1 MKCRSCLLFFFFCLA
16 VCPRL
21 LPAGTEDVR
30 HLDVEDGLSN
40 NFVLAMAQDKRG
52 CVWVATDVGLNCFD
66 GNRFTVYKAHNSGL
80 AGDALNTLLY
90 DSDRDVLWIG
100 GKFGG
105 LCAYDG
111 KTGRF
116 HTYEGTKDMRLWN
129 VAHLAWAADG
139 GIWVVPHHAA
149 PLHFDPRTKRFTTL
163 AEMGITLDFHSNWC
177 VCEDAGLLYV
187 GHSRGGMSIVDLKRK
202 TVCRLKHAPHS
213 SGSLPG
219 NSVYTICKDRQGHL
233 WVGTEWGIGLW
244 NPIEKNFVKFR
255 HQPGNPSSLVAD
267 HVYAICEMNDGKLWI
282 ACDIGGIS
290 ILDLRQVYFKRPE
303 EVAFEHLLPVAAG
316 GRLSSGNIRTF
327 LQDSFGNVWIGNYS
341 SGLDFIGHVRPAF
354 QTLGEK
360 PVYGLCRDGK
370 GRVWAG
376 GDNGLWLLGDDGPM
390 GLFDLSRELLRPYG
404 RVNAI
409 VEECPGMLLLGV
421 SENGVLRFD
430 TRIGRVERLDISPQ
444 DVSVNTF
451 FRDDDGR
458 IWMGTVLG
466 LCSFDGRTVRWEEE
480 LNRQLPEKSVCG
492 ILRDRQGKLWVGTY
506 GWGIRVF
513 DRKGQAV
520 AELNTATGFPDNTVI
535 SLLED
540 SRGGVWV
547 ATRAGLGYIRD
558 TRHPMAY
565 EFYGHGHGL
574 EDVYVR
580 SVQEDAHE
588 GIWIATNNGV
598 SHWDADRKCFDNFDF
613 RDGIPSGNFCDRAA
627 CLDSSGVFCLGSLSG
642 VCRFSPLDLDTISR
656 HVAGIQILECREMD
670 SRTGRGGALL
680 LPGENGVVELPHD
693 RNTFRISFSVPDYSQ
708 NRQVEYAYRMS
719 GAEDEW
725 VHVGDENHIVFRSI
739 PPGHYRF
746 QVKARLRNGLWDEKN
761 VATLQVRVHPPV
773 WRTWYAYVFYGL
785 AAACL
790 FVFGGYAYKR
800 KLAARAA
807 RAAEV
812 KRLHDEQELNDERLR
827 FYTNITHELRTPLT
841 LIVGPLEDLAGD
853 GSLAVAY
860 RKKIG
865 LVYKNA
871 LRLLDQVNRL
881 LDFRKVETQ
890 NRRLSVSK
898 GWLGC
903 LVKEVGLRYKEL
915 NRNPSVEFRIEV
927 PAGDVRIWFDRE
939 VVATILDNLLGNAM
953 KYTPSGHI
961 DLRLRT
967 GEEGGRPYAEIS
979 VSDTGYGISPQAL
992 PHIFDRYY
1000 QAEERHQASGSG
1012 IGLALVKALA
1022 DLHEAALCVESELG
1036 KGTVFTLRLWADQTY
1051 PQALHSGDAVDGT
1064 AVNEDGTDGGPL
1076 LLVVEDNEDI
1086 RDYVASSFPEGFRVV
1101 TAANG
1106 KEGWEKARQL
1116 VPDVVV
1122 SDIMMPE
1129 MDGTELCRKMKEDVR
1144 TCHIPVILLTA
1155 KDSIQDKEEGYESGA
1170 DSYLTKPFS
1179 AKLLYS
1185 RVRNLLEGRKRLAQ
1199 WVADKAKGSERPLS
1213 SGLRLSKLDEDF
1225 LRRFT
1230 DVVTAHICEERLDIP
1245 FMAEQMNMSVSTL
1258 YRKLKGLTGLSGN
1271 ELIRKIKLKRGL
1283 CLMTEQGFNVTE
1295 AAYASG
1301 FNDVGHFRRCFK
1313 EEYGESPSKYVR
1325 H

>member
-1 MKCRSCLLFFFFCLA
+1 MKCKSCLLFFLLLT
-16 VCPRL
+16 VCPRFL
-21 LPAGTEDVR
+21 YARMEGMR
-30 HLDVEDGLSN
+30 HLGVEDGLSN

-52 CVWVATDVGLNCFD
+52 CVWVATDVGLNRFD
-66 GNRFTVYKAHNSGL
+66 GSRFTVYKAHDSGL

-90 DSDRDVLWIG
+90 DSREDVLWVG

-105 LCAYDG
+105 LCAYEG
-111 KTGRF
+111 RTGRF
-116 HTYEGTKDMRLWN
+116 RTYEGTKDMQLWN

-149 PLHFDPRTKRFTTL
+149 PLYFNPRTKRFTTL
-163 AEMGITLDFHSNWC
+163 AEMGITLDYHSNWC
-177 VCEDAGLLYV
+177 VFEDAGLLYV

-202 TVCRLKHAPHS
+202 TVRRLKHEPDS
-213 SGSLPG
+213 VGSLPG
-219 NSVYTICKDRQGHL
+219 NSVYTIYKDKVGHL
-233 WVGTEWGIGLW
+233 WVGTEWGLGLW
-244 NPIEKNFVKFR
+244 RPAEGSFVAFR

-267 HVYAICEMNDGKLWI
+267 HIYAICEMDGGKLWI

-290 ILDLRQVYFKRPE
+290 ILDLSQMYFNRPE
-303 EVAFEHLLPVAAG
+303 EVVFENLLPVAAG
-316 GRLSSGNIRTF
+316 GRLSSGNIRAL

-341 SGLDFIGHVRPAF
+341 SGLDFAGHVRPAF
-354 QTLGEK
+354 QTLGER
-360 PVYGLCRDGK
+360 PVYGLYRDGAGQVWVGSENELWQLQD
-370 GRVWAG
+370 GRMARR
-376 GDNGLWLLGDDGPM
+376 
-390 GLFDLSRELLRPYG
+390 FDLSRHLLRPYG

-409 VEECPGMLLLGV
+409 VEESPGALLLGI
-421 SENGVLRFD
+421 SDNGVLRLD
-430 TRIGRVERLDISPQ
+430 TRTGRTVRLDAAPR
-444 DVSVNTF
+444 DMSVNMF
-451 FRDDDGR
+451 FRDQGGK
-458 IWMGTVLG
+458 IWLGTVLG
-466 LCSFDGRTVRWEEE
+466 LYSYERGMVRQETA
-480 LNRQLPEKSVCG
+480 LNGQLVEKSVCG

-506 GWGIRVF
+506 GWGIKVF

-520 AELNTATGFPDNTVI
+520 AELNTGTGFPDNTVI

-547 ATRAGLGYIRD
+547 ATRAGLGHIRD

-565 EFYGHGHGL
+565 EFYGYGQGL

-580 SVQEDAHE
+580 SVQEDAHG

-598 SHWDADRKCFDNFDF
+598 SHWDAEHKRFDNFDF

-642 VCRFSPLDLDTISR
+642 VCRFSPLDVDTMSR
-656 HVAGIQILECREMD
+656 RLAGIQILECREMD

-693 RNTFRISFSVPDYSQ
+693 RNTFRIDFSVPDYSQ
-708 NRQVEYAYRMS
+708 NRQVEYAYRMG
-719 GAEDEW
+719 GAEDGW
-725 VHVGDENHIVFRSI
+725 VNVGSENHIVFRSI
-739 PPGHYRF
+739 PPGHYMF
-746 QVKARLRNGLWDEKN
+746 QVKAKLRNGLWDEKN

-773 WRTWYAYVFYGL
+773 WHTWYAYVFYGL
-785 AAACL
+785 ASVCL

-841 LIVGPLEDLAGD
+841 LILGPLEDLAGD
-853 GSLAVAY
+853 GSLAEAY

-865 LVYKNA
+865 LVYKSA

-898 GWLGC
+898 GRLGQF
-903 LVKEVGLRYKEL
+903 VKEVGLRYKEL
-915 NRNPSVEFRIEV
+915 NRNPSVEFHVDV
-927 PAGDVRIWFDRE
+927 PAEDVRIWFDRE

-953 KYTPSGHI
+953 KYTSAGHI
-961 DLRLRT
+961 NLRLRT
-967 GEEGGRPYAEIS
+967 GEEGGSPYAEIS

-992 PHIFDRYY
+992 PRIFDRYY
-1000 QAEERHQASGSG
+1000 QEVGKRQVSGSG

-1022 DLHEAALCVESELG
+1022 DLHEAVLSVESEQG
-1036 KGTVFTLRLWADQTY
+1036 KGSVFTLRLWADQTY
-1051 PQALHSGDAVDGT
+1051 PQALHSGETAEEAV
-1064 AVNEDGTDGGPL
+1064 VSEDGVGGRPL

-1086 RDYVASSFPEGFRVV
+1086 RDYVASSFSEEFRVV
-1101 TAANG
+1101 TAADG

-1116 VPDVVV
+1116 VPDIVV

-1129 MDGTELCRKMKEDVR
+1129 MDGTELCRRMKEDVR

-1179 AKLLYS
+1179 AKLLAS
-1185 RVRNLLEGRKRLAQ
+1185 RVRNLLEGRRRLAR

-1213 SGLRLSKLDEDF
+1213 DGLRLGKLDEEF
-1225 LRRFT
+1225 LQRFT

-1245 FMAEQMNMSVSTL
+1245 FMAGQMNMSVSTL

-1313 EEYGESPSKYVR
+1313 EEYGESPSKFVR